1 MRIRGLLLIPAASVA
16 IYACSD
22 PDPAPSGPPPGYE
35 DVLLEGLVT
44 DEALVSFVQALEKGP
59 PVDDPAQA
67 AIVDWPED
75 GSKLPRDTPSS
86 FCWRFSGAARLDRGA
101 PAPADRWAA
110 LSPGAAL
117 SSAPAWTSPLRELL
131 GPPRRAL
138 AHGDPFNGVATYL
151 VFSTSAEPRLLRA
164 LTGDDVF
171 TPSKEA
177 WDRMAATGET
187 ITLRLVSAFFEQNRV
202 TPDGGPFEG
211 ATMQFTIAP

>member
-1 MRIRGLLLIPAASVA
+1 MRIRGLLLIPVASVA

-22 PDPAPSGPPPGYE
+22 PDPAQSGLPSGYE

-44 DEALVSFVQALEKGP
+44 DEALVAFVQALEQGP
-59 PVDDPAQA
+59 PEDDPSQA
-67 AIVDWPED
+67 ATVDWPED
-75 GSKLPRDTPSS
+75 GAQLPRDMPSS
-86 FCWRFSGAARLDRGA
+86 FCWRFSGSAWLDRGA
-101 PAPADRWAA
+101 PIDRWAGLA
-110 LSPGAAL
+110 PGPAA
-117 SSAPAWTSPLRELL
+117 SSASTLMSPLRELL

-138 AHGDPFNGVATYL
+138 AHGDPFSGIATYL

-177 WDRMAATGET
+177 WDRMAATGEP

-202 TPDGGPFEG
+202 TPDGGPFVG